1 MKHVS
6 ILAVVAAATV
16 ALTGC
21 ATSGDDSPASHST
34 SSSTSAHSK
43 ADDADEAGA
52 IPKGPNYV
60 PDDEAANEAKRKS
73 MEEYG
78 DGPDEDAPDFN
89 DEKFAKSTD
98 IINKDMKG
106 IDSCETEKMKSMYD
120 GKPYTVTTCWLKG
133 MGSATVTAATGPGL
147 QTEEYPE
154 PEDDPEWGDTAIYY
168 GNEWWMS
175 ASTEYILKQYLPES
189 ADKDLIVTWDDVMEY
204 DPSEEW

>member
-1 MKHVS
+1 MKHAS
-6 ILAVVAAATV
+6 ILAVVAAATI

-21 ATSGDDSPASHST
+21 ATGSDDSPASHS
-34 SSSTSAHSK
+34 SSSTTSQV
-43 ADDADEAGA
+43 DDGGDGSTPE
-52 IPKGPNYV
+52 PTTQ
-60 PDDEAANEAKRKS
+60 EEANEAKRKS

-78 DGPDEDAPDFN
+78 DGPGEDAPDFS

-98 IINKDMKG
+98 VINEDTPG
-106 IDSCETEKMKSMYD
+106 VDWCDTEKMKSMYD
-120 GKPYTVTTCWLKG
+120 GKPYTVTTCWIKG
-133 MGSATVTAATGPGL
+133 MGDGAVTVATGPGL

-154 PEDDPEWGDTAIYY
+154 VEESPDFGDTAIYY